1 MAGATLNP
9 ADERTP
15 LLSESIVTAAEG
27 NSAPLLTEQISNE
40 YRVTDSARSHGKA
53 ADEETG
59 SSGGLARTSIRQVV
73 LVLLIG
79 VFISN
84 ADGSILLAVHPIIAS
99 EFDALHD
106 SSWLLTSFGLAA
118 AAMQPIYGKMSDIYG
133 RKSLLLVA
141 YVLFA
146 TGCAYVGVA
155 TTMKD
160 VIIGRVISGLGASGM
175 TALVSI
181 LITDLVPLRDVATW
195 RSYVNIAATTG
206 RSIGGPLGGWLADTV
221 GWRWSMMGQSP
232 AAAIAIVLIAT
243 VLPSHTQSTSDAVG
257 TTRGSKLARIDFLG
271 SLLTTLTILCFL
283 LPLQIGGDRLPWSHP
298 AILGLLGAAYVFA
311 ALFVLVEA
319 RFAREPVIPLALFQN
334 KDVVLSALIMMI
346 QGMAQMALMFA
357 IPLYFQVTTGASNTV
372 AGAHLFPAVAGNA
385 VGGLLAGAFIKR
397 TGRYKTITLLAILS
411 ACGAYLLL
419 ILRWHGHTNWLESL
433 YIIPGGFAMGVA
445 GSTLFISVQA
455 SIDSAYSA
463 VAASTLYLAGSAGGV
478 IGMASSSAVL
488 QGSLRLILDRKLG
501 EGGFEGLKKMKI
513 IERAVSDVH
522 YAEHAKPAISHI
534 VVASYVDAL
543 TWTHVLSLTCSILG
557 FVLTAFLT
565 QHKL

>member
-1 MAGATLNP
+1 MAAATLNRT
-9 ADERTP
+9 DERTP
-15 LLSESIVTAAEG
+15 LLAEAIVSSADG
-27 NSAPLLTEQISNE
+27 NTAPLLTEQTSSDLQNP
-40 YRVTDSARSHGKA
+40 DSRRNNAQA
-53 ADEETG
+53 VDEETG
-59 SSGGLARTSIRQVV
+59 ISGGLAHTSIRQVV

-84 ADGSILLAVHPIIAS
+84 ADGSILLAVHPTIAS

-133 RKSLLLVA
+133 RKPLLLVA

-146 TGCAYVGVA
+146 AGCAVVGVA
-155 TTMKD
+155 QSMKE
-160 VIIGRVISGLGASGM
+160 VILGRIISGLGASGM

-232 AAAIAIVLIAT
+232 AAAIAIILIAT
-243 VLPSHTQSTSDAVG
+243 VLPSHTRSTSDALS
-257 TTRGSKLARIDFLG
+257 TTKGSKLARIDFLG
-271 SLLTTLTILCFL
+271 SFLTTLTILCFL

-298 AILGLLGAAYVFA
+298 AIFGLLGGACISA

-319 RFAREPVIPLALFQN
+319 KFAREPVIPLLLFRN

-357 IPLYFQVTTGASNTV
+357 IPLYFQVTTRASNTV

-455 SIDSAYSA
+455 SIDPAYSA
-463 VAASTLYLAGSAGGV
+463 VAASTLYLAANAGGV

-488 QGSLRLILDRKLG
+488 QGSLRLILDRKLD
-501 EGGFEGLKKMKI
+501 EGGFEGIKKLKI

-543 TWTHVLSLTCSILG
+543 TWTHVLSLACSILG
-557 FVLTAFLT
+557 FISTAFLT